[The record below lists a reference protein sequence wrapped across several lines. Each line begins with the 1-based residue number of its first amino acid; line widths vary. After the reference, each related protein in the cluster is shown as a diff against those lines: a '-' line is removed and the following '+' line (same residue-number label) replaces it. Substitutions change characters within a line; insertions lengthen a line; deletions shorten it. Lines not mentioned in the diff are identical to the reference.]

1 MATYSVSLAK
11 ILKDHQFE
19 PLFMPKDP
27 SEIFITSPDVH
38 RPGLTIAGY
47 DNFFDCTRI
56 NFLGKAEVEFINSLV
71 NDDGY
76 RKVEKYIS
84 KQPACIII
92 ARNLECPKYILDL
105 APKYGVPVL
114 KTNDSTSRSMAA
126 IIAYLNVELAER
138 ITRHGVFVEVYG
150 EGVLILGDS
159 GVGKSETAIELVKRG
174 HRLIADDAVEIRKV
188 SNHTLVGQAP
198 ENIRH
203 FIELRGVGIINIA
216 RAYGSG
222 AVKNTQG
229 IDMVIELE
237 NWNPEKNYSTTGL
250 NDEYMDILGISVI
263 KSTVPVRPGRNLSI
277 IIETAAITNRQKK
290 MGYNPAREL
299 LSQLGVE
306 E

>member
-1 MATYSVSLAK
+1 MSFYVTLENFAK
-11 ILKDHQFE
+11 VHHLEVIYVPDEMSNIK
-19 PLFMPKDP
+19 
-27 SEIFITSPDVH
+27 ITSKEVN
-38 RPGLTIAGY
+38 RPGLMLSGY
-47 DNFFDCTRI
+47 TTHFDPTRI
-56 NFLGKAEVEFINSLV
+56 QVIGQMEFSYLNSLPHEEKMAKLKSLFETHIPAV
-71 NDDGY
+71 VITSNQLVSSEV
-76 RKVEKYIS
+76 VELARQYEIPMLRS
-84 KQPACIII
+84 AELTSTFI
-92 ARNLECPKYILDL
+92 A
-105 APKYGVPVL
+105 
-114 KTNDSTSRSMAA
+114 AA
-126 IIAYLNVELAER
+126 ISYLNVELAQR
-138 ITRHGVFVEVYG
+138 ITRHGVLVEVYG
-150 EGVLILGDS
+150 EGVLIIGDS

-188 SNHTLVGQAP
+188 SSHTLVGQSP
-198 ENIRH
+198 QNIRH

-237 NWNPEKNYSTTGL
+237 NWKPEKNYSTTGL
-250 NDEYMDILGISVI
+250 HDEYIDILGISVI

>member
-1 MATYSVSLAK
+1 MEHEYLSSFSHEDKMEKLKALFSQNIPAVVVTNGMLVSSEFVDCAK
-11 ILKDHQFE
+11 KH
-19 PLFMPKDP
+19 
-27 SEIFITSPDVH
+27 
-38 RPGLTIAGY
+38 
-47 DNFFDCTRI
+47 
-56 NFLGKAEVEFINSLV
+56 
-71 NDDGY
+71 
-76 RKVEKYIS
+76 
-84 KQPACIII
+84 
-92 ARNLECPKYILDL
+92 
-105 APKYGVPVL
+105 GVPL
-114 KTNDSTSRSMAA
+114 LRSAETTSSFMAA
-126 IIAYLNVELAER
+126 AISFLNVELAQR
-138 ITRHGVFVEVYG
+138 ITRHGVLVEVYG
-150 EGVLILGDS
+150 EGVLIIGDS

-198 ENIRH
+198 SNIRH

-222 AVKNTQG
+222 AVKQTQG

-237 NWNPEKNYSTTGL
+237 NWNPQKNYSTTGL
-250 NDEYMDILGISVI
+250 TDEYMDILGISVI

-299 LSQLGVE
+299 LSQLGIE

>member
-1 MATYSVSLAK
+1 MSNFYVTLDKFVKRHHLEVLYVPADMT
-11 ILKDHQFE
+11 
-19 PLFMPKDP
+19 
-27 SEIFITSPDVH
+27 EIKITSKEVN
-38 RPGLTIAGY
+38 RPGLMLSG
-47 DNFFDCTRI
+47 FEEHFDSRRI
-56 NFLGKAEVEFINSLV
+56 QVIGQMEYSYVNSLEHDV
-71 NDDGY
+71 KMAKLRRLFETGIPAVVITSGLLISSEF
-76 RKVEKYIS
+76 VEL
-84 KQPACIII
+84 
-92 ARNLECPKYILDL
+92 ARQHKI
-105 APKYGVPVL
+105 PVL
-114 KTNDSTSRSMAA
+114 RSSETTSSFMAA
-126 IIAYLNVELAER
+126 AISYLNVELAQR
-138 ITRHGVFVEVYG
+138 ITRHGVLVEVYG
-150 EGVLILGDS
+150 EGVLIIGDS

-188 SNHTLVGQAP
+188 SNHTLVGQSP
-198 ENIRH
+198 SNIRH

-222 AVKNTQG
+222 AVKQTQG

-250 NDEYMDILGISVI
+250 TDDYMDILGISVI

-299 LSQLGVE
+299 LSQLGIE